1 MDDQTLTTESNS
13 TIERNKVFDY
23 VRQMLGDG
31 MIEVELDP
39 IHYETALDRA
49 INRFRQRSSNSVEES
64 YSFLELIQDQ
74 NEYRLPDEIISV
86 QSVFRRAIGSR
97 SGIGAGG
104 TLFEP
109 FNLAYTNTYLMS
121 GSMMGG
127 LASYELFAG
136 YQKLVG
142 RMFGSYIEFQWK
154 PTSHIL
160 NILQRPFAQGEQILI
175 RSQNFRPDWVILQDI
190 YAKQWLRDYTLAVCK
205 LMLGEARSK
214 FATIAGPGS
223 GGITLNGKDLQTAG
237 NAELEKLDKELVELV
252 SGGTPMTFIIG

>member
-121 GSMMGG
+121 GTMMGG
-127 LASYELFAG
+127 LATYELFAG

-252 SGGTPMTFIIG
+252 SGGTPMTFVIG